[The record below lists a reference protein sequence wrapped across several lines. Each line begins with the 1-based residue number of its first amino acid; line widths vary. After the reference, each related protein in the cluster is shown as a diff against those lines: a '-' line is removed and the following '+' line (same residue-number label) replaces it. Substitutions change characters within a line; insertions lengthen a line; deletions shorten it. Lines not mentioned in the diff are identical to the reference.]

1 MKKVKILLEKITKN
15 ATIPRYMSKKAS
27 GMDLYACVSKK
38 VILRSFERKLIPTGI
53 RISVPRGYEVQIRP
67 RSGLAWEYGVGVLNS
82 PGTVDSDYRGEV
94 KVILINLGKSPFVIK
109 PNDRIAQMVL
119 NKVEQ
124 IDLKVVKSLEN
135 TERGCGGFGHTGR

>member
-53 RISVPRGYEVQIRP
+53 RISIPRGYEVQIRP